1 MNIAAQLLVLT
12 NKKLITVVL
21 PHYFYCGNTAL
32 FLPLPRGYR
41 KIFTVP
47 TVLPWNFPNLP
58 RYYRGITAFPITMSL
73 SINDASG

>member
-32 FLPLPRGYR
+32 FLPLPWGYR

-47 TVLPWNFPNLP
+47 TVLP
-58 RYYRGITAFPITMSL
+58 
-73 SINDASG
+73 